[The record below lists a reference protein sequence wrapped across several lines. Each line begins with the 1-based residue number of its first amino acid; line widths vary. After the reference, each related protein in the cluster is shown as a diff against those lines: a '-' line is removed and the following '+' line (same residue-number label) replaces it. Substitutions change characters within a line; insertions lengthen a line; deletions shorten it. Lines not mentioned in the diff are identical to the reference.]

1 MKNQNSWRVRRIGLW
16 PSISGGNVWK
26 SGNNI
31 EGRQGY
37 QTGPPLNSDADFFI
51 KNAWSFSRS
60 RDGYRKRCPPTLKT
74 EKGEENIL
82 ITWYLSSNKQLDTG
96 NTSLGISR
104 WLTSP
109 ENLSYMS
116 ATPKNISKHVDPLT
130 LKWPWRVEMNHFWC
144 F

>member
-1 MKNQNSWRVRRIGLW
+1 MENQNGSRVMCIRLF

-26 SGNNI
+26 SGNHN
-31 EGRQGY
+31 EGRQDY
-37 QTGPPLNSDADFFI
+37 RNGPPLNLDADFISKTQGVFPDHVMAI
-51 KNAWSFSRS
+51 ENTDHLSLKQ
-60 RDGYRKRCPPTLKT
+60 KR
-74 EKGEENIL
+74 GEENIL

-116 ATPKNISKHVDPLT
+116 TTPKNISKHVDPLT